1 MMRGS
6 PPTELKARTGLL
18 TPPTRSFV
26 ARSKISR
33 ERRRWSRCRVGRVA
47 FISRSKKDEEK
58 NLTQRAQRA
67 QRTQRAQRRLWSPG
81 WGDTPG
87 VLYGCEKKGFAR
99 RGICKYLKTKDRCGG
114 GREEGFG
121 ANES

>member
-1 MMRGS
+1 MMSGS
-6 PPTELKARTGLL
+6 PPTERKARTGLF

-33 ERRRWSRCRVGRVA
+33 ERRRSRCKVGRVA
-47 FISRSKKDEEK
+47 FISRSKKDEER
-58 NLTQRAQRA
+58 NLTQRAQR
-67 QRTQRAQRRLWSPG
+67 TQRVQRRLWSPG
-81 WGDTPG
+81 WSDTPG

>member
-47 FISRSKKDEEK
+47 FIARSKKDEEK

-67 QRTQRAQRRLWSPG
+67 QRTQGGSPDRVTPRHFVWICNRMKTRSMLIDAAGGAICRL
-81 WGDTPG
+81 
-87 VLYGCEKKGFAR
+87 
-99 RGICKYLKTKDRCGG
+99 LKTQ
-114 GREEGFG
+114 
-121 ANES
+121 AS

>member
-1 MMRGS
+1 MMSGS

-33 ERRRWSRCRVGRVA
+33 ERRRSRCKVGRVA
-47 FISRSKKDEEK
+47 FIARSKKDEEK
-58 NLTQRAQRA
+58 NLTQRAQR
-67 QRTQRAQRRLWSPG
+67 RLWSRW

-87 VLYGCEKKGFAR
+87 VLYECEKKGFAR

-114 GREEGFG
+114 GSKRDSGQ
-121 ANES
+121 ANPE